1 MEVAVDEGAAVAV
14 GVAVEVG
21 MAAIP
26 EGAAAP
32 DLSQG
37 FGGEAMY
44 CPGCLSSVA
53 LTRWRVVRS
62 TAMMWPMFDVRWEEH
77 PFCAAPGVSR
87 AETGRAVGVAGAD
100 SRFDSRQ
107 WRTGGEERNRAGWGG
122 RRVTG
127 ARLMLETE
135 GER

>member
-1 MEVAVDEGAAVAV
+1 VEVAVDEGAAVAV

-62 TAMMWPMFDVRWEEH
+62 TAMMWPMFDGRSTRSVRRPACHEPKPGGQWAWQA
-77 PFCAAPGVSR
+77 PTAASTV
-87 AETGRAVGVAGAD
+87 D
-100 SRFDSRQ
+100 
-107 WRTGGEERNRAGWGG
+107 NGG
-122 RRVTG
+122 R
-127 ARLMLETE
+127 ETKSGTE
-135 GER
+135 QGGDGDG